1 MSLCSVMIMLII
13 GIFTGLVTG
22 LTGASGVM
30 VVVPLTTMLL
40 HFSIHDAIGTS
51 LMVDVIAPL
60 AIAYVYK
67 KHGNIDMKSGIWIA
81 IGSMLGAQAGASLA
95 SQVSGIGLS
104 SAFGIFLIIMGVL
117 IWKKGLNTASMVKMS
132 KGRVKFATPTQ
143 RILTALILGVGIG
156 LMTGVLG
163 AGGGGMI
170 LLALIFILRFPMHLA
185 IGTSALIMAIT
196 AASGAVGYALHGSI
210 QPVAGLVLGVSA
222 AGSGIVSAKFANRVN
237 EETLGKAIGVIF
249 IILGVVMTI
258 LNYYPKLM

>member
-143 RILTALILGVGIG
+143 RILTALILG
-156 LMTGVLG
+156 
-163 AGGGGMI
+163 
-170 LLALIFILRFPMHLA
+170 
-185 IGTSALIMAIT
+185 
-196 AASGAVGYALHGSI
+196 
-210 QPVAGLVLGVSA
+210 
-222 AGSGIVSAKFANRVN
+222 
-237 EETLGKAIGVIF
+237 
-249 IILGVVMTI
+249 
-258 LNYYPKLM
+258 